1 MKRLMLSGT
10 LLLVCM
16 AVMFY
21 LAADNTPQINR
32 SDLLPWRMMLY
43 GVIFCTGWRLY
54 ERFPPYRPAIRR
66 IALIF
71 IVLIVLNEIVP
82 EVFR

>member
-1 MKRLMLSGT
+1 MKRLMLSGMM
-10 LLLVCM
+10 LLVCM

-32 SDLLPWRMMLY
+32 SDLLLWRVMLY
-43 GVIFCTGWRLY
+43 AAICGVGLHLYDRL
-54 ERFPPYRPAIRR
+54 PPYRPAFRR
-66 IALIF
+66 IALWF
-71 IVLIVLNEIVP
+71 IVLIALNESVP

>member
-1 MKRLMLSGT
+1 MKRLIMSGS

-16 AVMFY
+16 AAMFY
-21 LAADNTPQINR
+21 LSSGNAPQINR
-32 SDLLPWRMMLY
+32 SDLLPWRIILY
-43 GVIFCTGWRLY
+43 GVVCGVGWHLYDRL
-54 ERFPPYRPAIRR
+54 PPHRPAIRR

>member
-10 LLLVCM
+10 LLLVYM

-32 SDLLPWRMMLY
+32 SDLLPWRIMLY
-43 GVIFCTGWRLY
+43 GVICGVGWHLYDRL
-54 ERFPPYRPAIRR
+54 PPHRPAIRR

-71 IVLIVLNEIVP
+71 IILIVLNEIVP

>member
-1 MKRLMLSGT
+1 MKRLMLAGT

-32 SDLLPWRMMLY
+32 SDLLSWRILLY
-43 GVIFCTGWRLY
+43 GVIFGLGWRLY
-54 ERFPPYRPAIRR
+54 DRLPPHRPAIRR

-71 IVLIVLNEIVP
+71 IILIVLNEIVP

>member
-1 MKRLMLSGT
+1 MKRLMLSGS
-10 LLLVCM
+10 LLVVCM

-21 LAADNTPQINR
+21 LAADNTLQINR
-32 SDLLPWRMMLY
+32 SDLLPWRIMLY
-43 GVIFCTGWRLY
+43 GVVCGVGWHLYDRL
-54 ERFPPYRPAIRR
+54 PPHRPAIRR
-66 IALIF
+66 ITLIF

>member
-1 MKRLMLSGT
+1 MKRLILSGS

-32 SDLLPWRMMLY
+32 SDLLPWRIMLY
-43 GVIFCTGWRLY
+43 CVICGVGWHLYDRL
-54 ERFPPYRPAIRR
+54 PPHRPAIRR

>member
-1 MKRLMLSGT
+1 MKRLILSSS

-21 LAADNTPQINR
+21 LAADSTLQINR
-32 SDLLPWRMMLY
+32 SDLLPWRIMLY
-43 GVIFCTGWRLY
+43 VVICGVGWHLYDRL
-54 ERFPPYRPAIRR
+54 PPHRPAIRR

>member
-10 LLLVCM
+10 LLLISM
-16 AVMFY
+16 AVMCY
-21 LAADNTPQINR
+21 LPSGNAPQINH
-32 SDLLPWRMMLY
+32 SDLLLWRITLY
-43 GVIFCTGWRLY
+43 AAMSGVGWRLY
-54 ERFPPYRPAIRR
+54 DRFPPYRPTIRR
-66 IALIF
+66 IALWF

>member
-1 MKRLMLSGT
+1 MKRLILSGS
-10 LLLVCM
+10 LLLVCI

-32 SDLLPWRMMLY
+32 SDLLPWRIMLY
-43 GVIFCTGWRLY
+43 GVICGVGWHLYDRL
-54 ERFPPYRPAIRR
+54 PPYRPAIRR

>member
-1 MKRLMLSGT
+1 MKRLMLSGS

-21 LAADNTPQINR
+21 LATDNTPLINH
-32 SDLLPWRMMLY
+32 SDLLPWCIMLY
-43 GVIFCTGWRLY
+43 GVVCGVGWRLY
-54 ERFPPYRPAIRR
+54 DRLPPHRPAIRR

>member
-1 MKRLMLSGT
+1 MKRLILSGS

-21 LAADNTPQINR
+21 LDADNTLQINR
-32 SDLLPWRMMLY
+32 SDLLPWRIMLY
-43 GVIFCTGWRLY
+43 GVICGVGWHLYDRL
-54 ERFPPYRPAIRR
+54 PPHRPAIRR

>member
-1 MKRLMLSGT
+1 MKQLMLSST

-21 LAADNTPQINR
+21 MAADNTPQINR
-32 SDLLPWRMMLY
+32 SDLLPWRITLY
-43 GVIFCTGWRLY
+43 GVLGGVGWRLY
-54 ERFPPYRPAIRR
+54 GLLPLHRPAIRR

-71 IVLIVLNEIVP
+71 IILIVLNEIVP

>member
-1 MKRLMLSGT
+1 MKRLILSGS

-16 AVMFY
+16 TVMFY

-32 SDLLPWRMMLY
+32 SDLLPWRIMLY
-43 GVIFCTGWRLY
+43 GVICGVGWHLYDRL
-54 ERFPPYRPAIRR
+54 PPHRPAIRR

>member
-1 MKRLMLSGT
+1 MKRLILSGS

-32 SDLLPWRMMLY
+32 SDLQPWRIMLY
-43 GVIFCTGWRLY
+43 GVICGVGWHLYDRL
-54 ERFPPYRPAIRR
+54 PPHRPAIRR

-71 IVLIVLNEIVP
+71 IVLTVLNEIVP

>member
-1 MKRLMLSGT
+1 MKRLMLSGS

-21 LAADNTPQINR
+21 LAADNPLQIDR
-32 SDLLPWRMMLY
+32 SDLLPWRIMLY
-43 GVIFCTGWRLY
+43 GVICGVGWHLHDRL
-54 ERFPPYRPAIRR
+54 PPHRPAIRR

>member
-1 MKRLMLSGT
+1 MKRLVLSGT
-10 LLLVCM
+10 LLLVCI

-21 LAADNTPQINR
+21 LAADNNR
-32 SDLLPWRMMLY
+32 SDLLPWRIILY
-43 GVIFCTGWRLY
+43 SVICGVGWHLYDRL
-54 ERFPPYRPAIRR
+54 PPHRPAIRR
-66 IALIF
+66 VALIF

>member
-1 MKRLMLSGT
+1 MKRLILSGS

-21 LAADNTPQINR
+21 LATDNTPQINR
-32 SDLLPWRMMLY
+32 SDLLLWRVTLY
-43 GVIFCTGWRLY
+43 GVMSAVGWRLY
-54 ERFPPYRPAIRR
+54 DRLPPHRPAIRR

>member
-10 LLLVCM
+10 LLLISM

-21 LAADNTPQINR
+21 LATDNTPLINR
-32 SDLLPWRMMLY
+32 SDLLSWRIMLY
-43 GVIFCTGWRLY
+43 GVVCGVGWRLY
-54 ERFPPYRPAIRR
+54 DSLPPHRPAIRR

>member
-32 SDLLPWRMMLY
+32 SDLLPWRIMLY
-43 GVIFCTGWRLY
+43 GVICGVGWHLYDRL
-54 ERFPPYRPAIRR
+54 PLHRPAIRR

-71 IVLIVLNEIVP
+71 IILIVLNEIVP

>member
-1 MKRLMLSGT
+1 MIPLMLSGS

-21 LAADNTPQINR
+21 LATDNTPLINR
-32 SDLLPWRMMLY
+32 SNLLPWRIMLY
-43 GVIFCTGWRLY
+43 GMICAVGWPLHDRL
-54 ERFPPYRPAIRR
+54 PPHRPAIRR

-71 IVLIVLNEIVP
+71 IVLIVFNEIVP

>member
-1 MKRLMLSGT
+1 MKRLILSGS
-10 LLLVCM
+10 LPLVCM

-32 SDLLPWRMMLY
+32 SDLLPWRIMLY
-43 GVIFCTGWRLY
+43 GVICGVGWHLYDRL
-54 ERFPPYRPAIRR
+54 PPHRPAIRR

>member
-10 LLLVCM
+10 LLLTCRMVLYALVCG
-16 AVMFY
+16 VG
-21 LAADNTPQINR
+21 
-32 SDLLPWRMMLY
+32 WHLY
-43 GVIFCTGWRLY
+43 R
-54 ERFPPYRPAIRR
+54 RFPPYRPAIRR
-66 IALIF
+66 IALMF

>member
-32 SDLLPWRMMLY
+32 SDLLPWRIMLY
-43 GVIFCTGWRLY
+43 GVICGVGWHLYDRL
-54 ERFPPYRPAIRR
+54 PPHRPVIRR

-71 IVLIVLNEIVP
+71 IVLIVLNEIGP
-82 EVFR
+82 EVFQ

>member
-1 MKRLMLSGT
+1 MKRLMLSGIM
-10 LLLVCM
+10 LLVCS
-16 AVMFY
+16 AVVFY
-21 LAADNTPQINR
+21 LASGNSPQINR
-32 SDLLPWRMMLY
+32 SDLLLWRVMLY
-43 GVIFCTGWRLY
+43 GVISAVGWRLY
-54 ERFPPYRPAIRR
+54 DQFPPYRPTICR

>member
-1 MKRLMLSGT
+1 MKRLMLSGS

-21 LAADNTPQINR
+21 LATDNTLQINR
-32 SDLLPWRMMLY
+32 SDLLLWRVTLY
-43 GVIFCTGWRLY
+43 GVISAVGWHLYDRL
-54 ERFPPYRPAIRR
+54 PPHRPAIRR

>member
-1 MKRLMLSGT
+1 MKRLMLSGIM
-10 LLLVCM
+10 LLVCA
-16 AVMFY
+16 AVVLY
-21 LAADNTPQINR
+21 LAAGNTPQVNR
-32 SDLLPWRMMLY
+32 SDLLPWRIMLY
-43 GVIFCTGWRLY
+43 GVICGVGWHLYDRL
-54 ERFPPYRPAIRR
+54 PPHRPAIRR

>member
-1 MKRLMLSGT
+1 MKPLMLSGT
-10 LLLVCM
+10 LLLWRITL
-16 AVMFY
+16 Y
-21 LAADNTPQINR
+21 AAM
-32 SDLLPWRMMLY
+32 S
-43 GVIFCTGWRLY
+43 GVGWRLY
-54 ERFPPYRPAIRR
+54 DRLPPHRPAIRR

>member
-1 MKRLMLSGT
+1 MKRLILSGS

-32 SDLLPWRMMLY
+32 SDLLPWRIMLY
-43 GVIFCTGWRLY
+43 GVICSVGWHLYDRL
-54 ERFPPYRPAIRR
+54 PPYRPAIRR